1 MNFIDT
7 LTTTGSIASST
18 SGRAALFGR
27 IEDQED
33 WVSHDEAEYMAG
45 GLDTYELQA
54 NTENGDIYVVEEGEV
69 VEVIEASTFK
79 VINKTTIKGSNTFIT
94 LFSFSLNDRE
104 VTTFLNTSKDG
115 RTYLG
120 LAWSKQF
127 KPQTK
132 GRAVPK

>member
-1 MNFIDT
+1 MNFIDA
-7 LTTTGSIASST
+7 LTTTGTITTSSN
-18 SGRAALFGR
+18 RAALFGR

-45 GLDTYELQA
+45 GLDAYELQA

-94 LFSFSLNDRE
+94 LFSFLLNDRE

-120 LAWSKQF
+120 LAWSKQL

-132 GRAVPK
+132 GRITPK